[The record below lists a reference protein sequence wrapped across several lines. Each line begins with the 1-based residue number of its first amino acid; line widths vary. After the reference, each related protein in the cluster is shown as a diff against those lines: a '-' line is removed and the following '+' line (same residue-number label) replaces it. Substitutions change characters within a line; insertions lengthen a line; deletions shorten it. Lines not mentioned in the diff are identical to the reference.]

1 MVDLADRHVVVTGA
15 SRGLGRVMALGLA
28 AAGAR
33 VTAVALRESPQL
45 RETLSSADKLG
56 ASDRFQSIVGDLR
69 QWTDCLHV
77 HEEAVRSFGAVEVLI
92 NNAGIPTWGPGEP
105 FWRANID
112 DWLRMVHTNVD
123 GIFLLTRSVT
133 PVMVRNG
140 FGRIVNVSTRFSTM
154 VRKLYSPY
162 GPSKA
167 FVEASTRIWAEEL
180 AGTGVTANVLLP
192 GGAVDTAADVNGVPT
207 PGRTF
212 LPASV
217 MVAPAIW
224 LASDAS
230 SAYTGLRLNAAL
242 WDESLPIAERV
253 AKANES
259 SGTEPRIM

>member
-1 MVDLADRHVVVTGA
+1 MVDLAGRHVVVTGA
-15 SRGLGRVMALGLA
+15 SRGIGRAITLGLA

-33 VTAVALRESPQL
+33 VTAVALRQSSQL
-45 RETLSSADKLG
+45 RETLDSARKLG
-56 ASDRFQSIVGDLR
+56 AADRVRGIVGDLR
-69 QWTDCLHV
+69 QWRECLSL

-92 NNAGIPTWGPGEP
+92 NNAGVPMAGPGEP
-105 FWRANID
+105 FWHADID

-123 GIFLLTRSVT
+123 GIYLLTRNVV
-133 PVMVRNG
+133 PAMVRAG
-140 FGRIVNVSTRFSTM
+140 FGRIVNVSTGFGTM
-154 VRKLYSPY
+154 VRKYFSPY

-167 FVEASTRIWAEEL
+167 FLEATTRIWAEEL

-192 GGAVDTAADVNGVPT
+192 GGAVDTAADVTGLAT

-230 SAYTGLRLNAAL
+230 SDYTGVRLNAAL

-253 AKANES
+253 AKADQS
-259 SGTEPRIM
+259 SRTEPRIM